1 MLEALFTSRV
11 RVKLLTLFM
20 TNITERFYGRDLA
33 QRLGEHF
40 NAVWQELRNL
50 EEVGLVKAEEE
61 ARRKYY
67 TVNTAFP
74 LYPELRALVLKAQA
88 STAAPPAA
96 AAPARAPRPGKAEKP
111 SAGEFIIG
119 EVD

>member
-1 MLEALFTSRV
+1 MLEALFASRV

-20 TNITERFYGRDLA
+20 TNISERFYGRELA

-50 EEVGLVKAEEE
+50 EEIGLVKAEEE
-61 ARRKYY
+61 TRRKYY
-67 TVNTAFP
+67 VVNTAFP

-88 STAAPPAA
+88 STAAPV
-96 AAPARAPRPGKAEKP
+96 AAPAHAPRPGEAEKP
-111 SAGEFIIG
+111 KGAEFIIG

>member
-1 MLEALFTSRV
+1 
-11 RVKLLTLFM
+11 M

-50 EEVGLVKAEEE
+50 EEVGLVKSEEE

-96 AAPARAPRPGKAEKP
+96 APARAPRPGKAEKP
-111 SAGEFIIG
+111 GGEFIIG

>member
-1 MLEALFTSRV
+1 
-11 RVKLLTLFM
+11 M
-20 TNITERFYGRDLA
+20 TNISERFYGRELA

-50 EEVGLVKAEEE
+50 EEIGLVKAEEE

-67 TVNTAFP
+67 VVNTAFP
-74 LYPELRALVLKAQA
+74 LYPELRALILKAQA
-88 STAAPPAA
+88 STAVSPA
-96 AAPARAPRPGKAEKP
+96 AAPARPPRPGQAEKP
-111 SAGEFIIG
+111 KGAEFIIG

>member
-1 MLEALFTSRV
+1 MLEALFSSRV

-20 TNITERFYGRDLA
+20 TNISERFYGRELA

-50 EEVGLVKAEEE
+50 EAIGLVKSEEE

-67 TVNTAFP
+67 VVNTAFP
-74 LYPELRALVLKAQA
+74 LYAELRALVLKAQA

-96 AAPARAPRPGKAEKP
+96 APARAPHPGQAEKP
-111 SAGEFIIG
+111 KGEEFIIG

>member
-1 MLEALFTSRV
+1 
-11 RVKLLTLFM
+11 M
-20 TNITERFYGRDLA
+20 TNISERFYGRELA

-50 EEVGLVKAEEE
+50 EAIGLVKSEEE

-67 TVNTAFP
+67 VVNTAFP
-74 LYPELRALVLKAQA
+74 LYAELRALVLKAQA

-96 AAPARAPRPGKAEKP
+96 APASTPRPGKAEKP
-111 SAGEFIIG
+111 QGEEFIIG